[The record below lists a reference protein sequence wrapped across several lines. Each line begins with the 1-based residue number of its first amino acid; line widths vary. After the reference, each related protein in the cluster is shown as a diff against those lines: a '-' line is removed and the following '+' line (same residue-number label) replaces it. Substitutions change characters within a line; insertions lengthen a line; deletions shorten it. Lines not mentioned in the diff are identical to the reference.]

1 MPADTATIVLIAESD
16 ADADAFRLQ
25 IVKNPQIDYP
35 VELVHCHNVGEALAW
50 LSRNEAPYLI
60 CIDVDVMES
69 QTGTSFANEQ
79 FKSLNRYAP
88 TVWISDDSS
97 AAHVVRFLR
106 KIGVNQDDVFQKNS
120 TLWGSEQTQFLSLVN
135 EMVSRRTSGSSREIQ
150 INMART
156 EEQIKALD
164 KELREMASAISKI
177 SSSLFEGG
185 ANSVVAI
192 ALRYSQQAETYAD
205 RRQVTALEDRI
216 KALESKLEEEKT
228 QIKLRRTE
236 FWLALFSRLGF
247 WGITALFLMIFAA
260 IIGVDRAIDLLK
272 ALIAK

>member
-1 MPADTATIVLIAESD
+1 M
-16 ADADAFRLQ
+16 
-25 IVKNPQIDYP
+25 
-35 VELVHCHNVGEALAW
+35 
-50 LSRNEAPYLI
+50 
-60 CIDVDVMES
+60 
-69 QTGTSFANEQ
+69 
-79 FKSLNRYAP
+79 
-88 TVWISDDSS
+88 
-97 AAHVVRFLR
+97 AH
-106 KIGVNQDDVFQKNS
+106 
-120 TLWGSEQTQFLSLVN
+120 
-135 EMVSRRTSGSSREIQ
+135 M
-150 INMART
+150 

-164 KELREMASAISKI
+164 KELREMASAIGKI

-192 ALRYSQQAETYAD
+192 ALRYSQQAENYVD